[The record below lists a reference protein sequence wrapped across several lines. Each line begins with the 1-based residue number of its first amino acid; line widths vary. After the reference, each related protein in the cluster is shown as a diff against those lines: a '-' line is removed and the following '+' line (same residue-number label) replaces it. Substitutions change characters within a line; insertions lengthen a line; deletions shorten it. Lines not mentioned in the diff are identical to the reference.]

1 MAQAKHASQPKQT
14 QLQKQQ
20 KQPLLKQFTTFTKTT
35 PGFERSL
42 RLLQALS
49 QIASDLSTHNVVTA
63 TRWATAK
70 SQIALT
76 RRYFRFLNFIDSF
89 DRAYTLLVHGG
100 DGDAGTVSTMLE
112 LGKSSALGI
121 YVLLENLTILH
132 AMGIYPQ
139 TPWARDIQTQAY
151 KFWFWGLALSV
162 LGGIWSLLF
171 SSGTSAQS
179 RKNEK
184 VTPPSTTASKTLM
197 KRVIVDGCDLMIP
210 GSSLGWV
217 SMGSEIVGMLMVLS
231 TVVSMGDVWRRAN
244 GLG

>member
-1 MAQAKHASQPKQT
+1 
-14 QLQKQQ
+14 
-20 KQPLLKQFTTFTKTT
+20 
-35 PGFERSL
+35 
-42 RLLQALS
+42 
-49 QIASDLSTHNVVTA
+49 
-63 TRWATAK
+63 
-70 SQIALT
+70 
-76 RRYFRFLNFIDSF
+76 
-89 DRAYTLLVHGG
+89 
-100 DGDAGTVSTMLE
+100 
-112 LGKSSALGI
+112 
-121 YVLLENLTILH
+121 
-132 AMGIYPQ
+132 MGIYPQ

-179 RKNEK
+179 KNEK
-184 VTPPSTTASKTLM
+184 ATPPSTTASKTLM

>member
-1 MAQAKHASQPKQT
+1 
-14 QLQKQQ
+14 
-20 KQPLLKQFTTFTKTT
+20 
-35 PGFERSL
+35 
-42 RLLQALS
+42 
-49 QIASDLSTHNVVTA
+49 
-63 TRWATAK
+63 
-70 SQIALT
+70 
-76 RRYFRFLNFIDSF
+76 
-89 DRAYTLLVHGG
+89 
-100 DGDAGTVSTMLE
+100 
-112 LGKSSALGI
+112 
-121 YVLLENLTILH
+121 
-132 AMGIYPQ
+132 MGIYPQ

-179 RKNEK
+179 KKNEK
-184 VTPPSTTASKTLM
+184 ATPPSTTASKTLM

-210 GSSLGWV
+210 GSSLGWI